1 MPFLLFLQE
10 SLIDKLSMKCSVAG
24 KKCEVL
30 QAQLA
35 SGSNDGEVFGS
46 IDFDQLQ
53 IENSQLQEKIDS
65 RNSELLA
72 LKQATAMTLT
82 RLNALKLQLS
92 EVLTET
98 TWLKGQKQQK
108 MLAIDKVKPCA
119 PIPFARLFA
128 HFNRATHLKL
138 RTYQREFTR
147 RIQVKGELDN
157 VNSHVSAEDALK
169 RRLSRELKLGSAV
182 PPVLDYVTN
191 VMKLEKLRLKEKN
204 ESKRVQVS
212 GRNMAFER
220 GICVVERA
228 LLTVMNTFPIQHSS
242 RRMQN
247 VDCLCSD
254 ELFNFATRCAPCLHR
269 HSH

>member
-1 MPFLLFLQE
+1 MPTFPLLQE

-35 SGSNDGEVFGS
+35 SGTNDGEVFGS

-108 MLAIDKVKPCA
+108 MLAIDKVKPRA
-119 PIPFARLFA
+119 RIPFAHLFA
-128 HFNRATHLKL
+128 HFNRATH
-138 RTYQREFTR
+138 
-147 RIQVKGELDN
+147 
-157 VNSHVSAEDALK
+157 
-169 RRLSRELKLGSAV
+169 
-182 PPVLDYVTN
+182 
-191 VMKLEKLRLKEKN
+191 
-204 ESKRVQVS
+204 
-212 GRNMAFER
+212 
-220 GICVVERA
+220 
-228 LLTVMNTFPIQHSS
+228 
-242 RRMQN
+242 
-247 VDCLCSD
+247 
-254 ELFNFATRCAPCLHR
+254 
-269 HSH
+269 